1 MQSILYDYCLD
12 GSAFQEP
19 NLEIDDLIDTHA
31 MMALFDINDFMSKWY
46 MLIFFLLKMS

>member
-1 MQSILYDYCLD
+1 VHGIDVSGELYYRD

-31 MMALFDINDFMSKWY
+31 MMALFDINDFKSK
-46 MLIFFLLKMS
+46 